1 MQSVTSPSSGLPF
14 DATPPGYLGTFVGPA
29 PAPPITGPALPKY
42 WVLDT
47 AYTAF
52 RFRLQEG
59 NFWKVHVTQ
68 LGMNLPIISEDI
80 GATVS

>member
-29 PAPPITGPALPKY
+29 PAPPITGPALSKY

-59 NFWKVHVTQ
+59 NVCFFSFF
-68 LGMNLPIISEDI
+68 LPFLFSF
-80 GATVS
+80 GRCM